1 MYARICGYVLSLV
14 SVSVILA
21 GCDDSPGGSSGA
33 PTAPGLSQAAVVT
46 AQPSEIAPEFIST
59 PLCRPDPAFR
69 TSLIVTVHAGEDRF
83 VHALRFD
90 FTDRRGRRV
99 RPRIVTSLETV
110 VRSDISVPIP
120 LPTSSPIP
128 IPGTLPLDGS
138 RFPAGS
144 RTLPVVLE
152 FGCGVQA
159 AGTLVVSVDTTDGR
173 GRPGQ
178 ASATVEV
185 SQ

>member
-14 SVSVILA
+14 SVSVIVA
-21 GCDDSPGGSSGA
+21 GCGDGPGGPSGA
-33 PTAPGLSQAAVVT
+33 PTAPGLSQAAAVS
-46 AQPSEIAPEFIST
+46 AEPSQIVPEFIST

-69 TSLIVTVHAGEDRF
+69 TSLIVTIHSGEDRF

-90 FTDRRGRRV
+90 FTDRRGRRM

-110 VRSDISVPIP
+110 VRSDIAVPIP
-120 LPTSSPIP
+120 LPTSSPIT
-128 IPGTLPLDGS
+128 IPGTLPLEGS
-138 RFPAGS
+138 RFPPGS

-159 AGTLVVSVDTTDGR
+159 AGTLVISVDTTDGR

-178 ASATVEV
+178 ASATVDI
-185 SQ
+185 SD